1 MDAKSKSTIIK
12 ACTAVLCTAAMCAT
26 IIASAGKM
34 SDALVKEA
42 EAAPQAVSVEAQAF
56 ESETAAPAESSSAT
70 EYDVPVDAGTQ
81 TEDAA
86 DNTSAETA
94 EAPSADTTAEPAAAP
109 AKAQQSSSGNTTV
122 DPLSTTEGIVNYC
135 NKALNSAKAAKPGYT
150 KTFVREIK
158 GSNSGVSP
166 IIAKVIKQNKTT
178 TMKKG
183 DDCTDDFPA
192 GGYSWSSKLRPS
204 DLRSAECKKNGAYY
218 DITLKLKNEKNPAK
232 GEASSYGRVMT
243 VIDAA
248 EASKM
253 VPGVKDVNMD
263 YHDGYV
269 FARIDAKTG
278 RLVKAEFSATADIS
292 ASLLGANISAKNV
305 VSTETFTNFIW

>member
-1 MDAKSKSTIIK
+1 MDAKAKSTIIK
-12 ACTAVLCTAAMCAT
+12 SCTAVLCTAALCAT

-42 EAAPQAVSVEAQAF
+42 EAAPQAVSGETQAF

-70 EYDVPVDAGTQ
+70 TYDVPADSGTQ
-81 TEDAA
+81 AEDTAA
-86 DNTSAETA
+86 DASAETA
-94 EAPSADTTAEPAAAP
+94 ETPSADSSSEQAAAP
-109 AKAQQSSSGNTTV
+109 AQAQSNPGSSAV

-166 IIAKVIKQNKTT
+166 LVAKVIKQNKTT

-183 DDCTDDFPA
+183 NDCTDDFPA

-204 DLRSAECKKNGAYY
+204 DLKSAECKKNGAYY

-278 RLVKAEFSATADIS
+278 KLVKAEFSASADIS

-305 VSTETFTNFIW
+305 VSTETFTNFVW

>member
-1 MDAKSKSTIIK
+1 MDANSKSSIVK
-12 ACTAVLCTAAMCAT
+12 SCTAVLCTAALCAT
-26 IIASAGKM
+26 IISSVGKL
-34 SDALVKEA
+34 SDALVKKA
-42 EAAPQAVSVEAQAF
+42 EAAPQAVSGETEVF
-56 ESETAAPAESSSAT
+56 ESDTGTPTEDSSATTYDVPAETPAETAA
-70 EYDVPVDAGTQ
+70 
-81 TEDAA
+81 EDA
-86 DNTSAETA
+86 SAETA
-94 EAPSADTTAEPAAAP
+94 ETPSADDSAAEPAAAP
-109 AKAQQSSSGNTTV
+109 AQAKPSSSSNTV

-135 NKALNSAKAAKPGYT
+135 NRALNSAKAAKPGYS

-166 IIAKVIKQNKTT
+166 IIARAIKQNKTT

-192 GGYSWSSKLRPS
+192 GGYSWSSKLRAS
-204 DLRSAECKKNGAYY
+204 DLKSAECKKNGAYY
-218 DITLKLKNEKNPAK
+218 DITLKLKDEKNPAK

-253 VPGVKDVNMD
+253 VPGVKDVNMN

-278 RLVKAEFSATADIS
+278 KLVKAEFSAAADIS
-292 ASLLGANISAKNV
+292 ASLLGAGISAKNV
-305 VSTETFTNFIW
+305 VSTETFSNFVW